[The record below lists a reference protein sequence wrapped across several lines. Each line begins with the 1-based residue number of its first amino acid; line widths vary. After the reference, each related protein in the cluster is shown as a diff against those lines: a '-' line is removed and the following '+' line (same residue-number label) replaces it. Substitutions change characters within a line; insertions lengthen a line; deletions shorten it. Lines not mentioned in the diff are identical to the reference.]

1 MKKPEEFSVK
11 QLLELFD
18 NGSINVEQLNHLVR
32 ELRSAAHEQVPDAFM
47 VFDENGEFVNCVL
60 NKRGLALPQ
69 DARYVPYWTH
79 PLTQTQ
85 QFFSTQEEFSADQWW
100 VKELYEATKKG
111 SPDQQR
117 AYAVVL
123 SLLSQVRQLN
133 PVPAKQPPIG
143 AHDGFAV
150 VEAALKR
157 VSSGNLA
164 EAPFPLTGSEA
175 KCWLNGAATAYQHA
189 LEMIVPVQSPAV
201 AVPDGWKLV
210 PKTPTHE
217 MLLASA
223 KAAPTEGPD
232 LTPRSSWTQW
242 APNARWAAMLN
253 AAPVPP
259 IIAEPAIAVPD
270 LVYCSNET
278 ALKPEVKKHLESL
291 IALRKEMNGEESRAQ
306 FHAWADE
313 HGFCMD
319 EVWSSVDEP
328 FENEDTQLAWL
339 IWQAS
344 RAVISAQSPRITE
357 QELREIAGS
366 VLGPLQLATM
376 TNIDQWFER
385 EGRFIQRKLNG
396 VHQ

>member
-1 MKKPEEFSVK
+1 MMKKPEEFSVK

-18 NGSINVEQLNHLVR
+18 NDSINAEQLNHLVR
-32 ELRSAAHEQVPDAFM
+32 ELRSAAHEQEPVC
-47 VFDENGEFVNCVL
+47 VSYFDGSMIHTTW
-60 NKRGLALPQ
+60 KITPPTTGSLALYAGP
-69 DARYVPYWTH
+69 A
-79 PLTQTQ
+79 
-85 QFFSTQEEFSADQWW
+85 QETVSDCN
-100 VKELYEATKKG
+100 
-111 SPDQQR
+111 R
-117 AYAVVL
+117 ALVRTL
-123 SLLSQVRQLN
+123 DTLLN
-133 PVPAKQPPIG
+133 GDGAAKQASLCDIVAQVAGIVNKTGVP
-143 AHDGFAV
+143 
-150 VEAALKR
+150 LLQQ
-157 VSSGNLA
+157 SS
-164 EAPFPLTGSEA
+164 
-175 KCWLNGAATAYQHA
+175 
-189 LEMIVPVQSPAV
+189 AV

-259 IIAEPAIAVPD
+259 IIAEQAVAVPD
-270 LVYCSNET
+270 AVYCSNET
-278 ALKPEVKKHLESL
+278 TLKPEVKKHLESL

-385 EGRFIQRKLNG
+385 EGHTLLNKLNG
-396 VHQ
+396 N